1 MAACFKHTATH
12 DLIIRKG
19 RNTVSYFGT
28 LIEYQ
33 GVCNA
38 KVATELVGDLLK
50 MLVGLHW
57 DDEMQVPFMTKAL
70 CQR

>member
-50 MLVGLHW
+50 MLVGLH
-57 DDEMQVPFMTKAL
+57 
-70 CQR
+70 